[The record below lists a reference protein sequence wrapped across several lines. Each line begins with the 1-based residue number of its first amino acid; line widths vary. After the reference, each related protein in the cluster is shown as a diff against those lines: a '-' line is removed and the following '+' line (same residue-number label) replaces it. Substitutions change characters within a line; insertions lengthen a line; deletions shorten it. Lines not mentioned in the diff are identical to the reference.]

1 KNQVFDMPKAKQVLK
16 KVRKLDIKTKKLVD
30 GLMQGAY
37 ISAFKGRGIEF
48 CDVREYV
55 PGDDI
60 RSIDWNVT
68 ARTDEPHVKEF
79 IEERDLTAI
88 IVFDASASS
97 DFGTQKSLK
106 KEQGIEIAASI
117 AMSAVKNNDKI
128 GLLIAT
134 EGVEKFIA
142 PKKGLKYA
150 FRIIRELIYCQL
162 KHKTTN
168 IKTALEFL
176 INITK
181 RKSIIFIISDFQF
194 NLKDIEKPLSILN
207 RKNDV
212 VCIKLDDLR
221 DYDIPDVVMVEFE
234 DEETGE
240 CVLIDT
246 KDPIFRENYKKMAD
260 EKQKN
265 TNDFFMKKRID
276 IINISTS
283 KEWAHNLHNFFKQ
296 RRKKFR

>member
-1 KNQVFDMPKAKQVLK
+1 MPKAKQVLK

-60 RSIDWNVT
+60 RNIDWNVT
-68 ARTDEPHVKEF
+68 ARTNEPHVKEF
-79 IEERDLTAI
+79 IEERDMTVTI
-88 IVFDASASS
+88 IFDASASS
-97 DFGTQKSLK
+97 NFGTQTSLK
-106 KEQGIEIAASI
+106 KQQGIEIAASLAI
-117 AMSAVKNNDKI
+117 SSVKNNDKI
-128 GLLIAT
+128 SLLIAT
-134 EGVEKFIA
+134 NGVEKYLP
-142 PKKGLKYA
+142 PKKGLNYA
-150 FRIIRELIYCQL
+150 FNVVRELIYCPL
-162 KHKTTN
+162 KHKNTN
-168 IKTALEFL
+168 LKPALEFL
-176 INITK
+176 VNITK

-221 DYDIPDVVMVEFE
+221 DYDIPDVGMVEFE

-240 CVLIDT
+240 CILIDT
-246 KDPIFRENYKKMAD
+246 KDTIFRENYKKMAE

-276 IINISTS
+276 LINISTS